1 MHEFDGKALIFMIF
15 NNDAIKK
22 ELSGLL
28 DTSRQARRHHLI
40 FLLKIALAMFLIL
53 CFSGFAIG
61 IGFVRGAIDAAPSLD
76 ILDVQPQGYASQIYD
91 ADGNLMQT
99 LVMEGSNREEVSFD
113 QLPDDLVNAFIA
125 IEDSRF
131 YEHNGIDLKGILRA
145 AYVGITSGRFSEGA
159 STITQQLIKNN
170 VLQGGYETS
179 MADKLRRKIQ
189 EQFLAVKLED
199 QLDSKETILEYY
211 LNTINLGGNCLGVQT
226 AAHRYFGKNVWEL
239 TLSECTVLA
248 ATTSNPSRYNPLT
261 HPKENA
267 VRRKIVLEKM
277 YEQNFIT
284 YDQKND
290 ALDDDVYS
298 RIQTVDN
305 ATSGSTVFSYF
316 TDAVYNQVC
325 DDLQSKLG
333 YSASQAYKLLYSG
346 GLQIYS
352 TMDPSIQAIVDEE
365 INNADNYISSTGS
378 RLLEYSLNY
387 ALTVCHA
394 DGSEST
400 YTEND
405 LISYFQSEKKQAT
418 FANIYASKE
427 DIYRSVREFKASL
440 LISGDSVT
448 NETITPILEP
458 QESVV
463 VMNQSNGHVAAISG
477 GRGEKEGSLTL
488 NRALHCHR
496 QPGSVSMIISTF
508 APAIDSCGATLAS
521 TYYDAPYSSGNQ
533 QVLNWWGNPYL
544 GYNNIRQ
551 AITYSMNVIG
561 ARCLTSLVSDSTAYD
576 YLELFGLG
584 DASGQEISF
593 SLANT
598 NSSYTV
604 TNEML
609 TAAFAS
615 IANDGIYQ
623 KPTYY
628 TKVLDRQGNIL
639 LESVPSQTR
648 IIKSSSAALLT
659 SAMEDVI
666 SSDSSYYYQY
676 GITPTGTL
684 CQVDSMTLA
693 GKSGTTTSGSDVWFI
708 GYSPYYTCGIWS
720 GYDDSK
726 VLSTGTEYH
735 KTIWQKIMARIHTDL
750 DNKDFVFTDELE
762 SAKICSKSGLLAVD
776 GVCNSSS
783 SNASVYTEYF
793 APGTAPTSYC
803 DRHYALRICT
813 ESGKSATKYCP
824 GDSVVQRVYLHIDDN
839 DLSSGTTTDS
849 DYLAPSNLQSCDIHT
864 GDSTR

>member
-15 NNDAIKK
+15 NNDAIKN

-53 CFSGFAIG
+53 CFAGFAVG
-61 IGFVRGAIDAAPSLD
+61 IGFVRGAIDAASSLD
-76 ILDVQPQGYASQIYD
+76 IIDVQPQGYASQIYD

-145 AYVGITSGRFSEGA
+145 AYVGITNGRFSEGA

-170 VLQGGYETS
+170 VLQGGYETN
-179 MADKLRRKIQ
+179 MTDKLRRKIQ

-226 AAHRYFGKNVWEL
+226 AANRYFGKNVWEL
-239 TLSECTVLA
+239 TLSECSVLA

-298 RIQTVDN
+298 RIQTVN
-305 ATSGSTVFSYF
+305 NTTSGSTVFSYF

-333 YSASQAYKLLYSG
+333 YSASQSYKLLYSG

-352 TMDPSIQAIVDEE
+352 TMDPSIQSIVDEE
-365 INNADNYISSTGS
+365 VNNADNYISSTGS

-448 NETITPILEP
+448 SETIIPILEP

-463 VMNQSNGHVAAISG
+463 VMNQSNGQVAAISG

-488 NRALHCHR
+488 NRALHCSR
-496 QPGSVSMIISTF
+496 QPGSISMILGTF

-584 DASGQEISF
+584 SADLFEASS
-593 SLANT
+593 SLAST
-598 NSSYTV
+598 SQSYTV

-726 VLSTGTEYH
+726 VLSNGTEYH

-750 DNKDFVFTDELE
+750 DNKDFIFTDELE

-824 GDSVVQRVYLHIDDN
+824 GDLVVQRVYLHIDDS

-864 GDSTR
+864 GDSSR

>member
-15 NNDAIKK
+15 NNDAIKN

-53 CFSGFAIG
+53 CFAGFAVG

-76 ILDVQPQGYASQIYD
+76 IIDVQPQGYASQIYD

-145 AYVGITSGRFSEGA
+145 AYVGITNGRFSEGA

-170 VLQGGYETS
+170 VLQGGYETN

-226 AAHRYFGKNVWEL
+226 AANRYFGKNVWEL
-239 TLSECTVLA
+239 TLSECSVLA

-277 YEQNFIT
+277 YDQNFIT

-298 RIQTVDN
+298 RIQTVN
-305 ATSGSTVFSYF
+305 NTTSGSTVFSYF

-333 YSASQAYKLLYSG
+333 YSASQSYKLLYSG

-352 TMDPSIQAIVDEE
+352 TMDPSIQSIVDEE
-365 INNADNYISSTGS
+365 VNNADNYISSTGS

-448 NETITPILEP
+448 SETIIPILEP

-463 VMNQSNGHVAAISG
+463 VMNQSNGQVAAISG

-488 NRALHCHR
+488 NRALHCSR
-496 QPGSVSMIISTF
+496 QPGSISMILGTF

-584 DASGQEISF
+584 SADLFKASS
-593 SLANT
+593 SLAST
-598 NSSYTV
+598 SQSYTV

-726 VLSTGTEYH
+726 VLSNGTEYH

-776 GVCNSSS
+776 GVCNNSS

-813 ESGKSATKYCP
+813 KSGKSATKYCP
-824 GDSVVQRVYLHIDDN
+824 GDLVVQRVYLHIDDS

-864 GDSTR
+864 GDSSR

>member
-405 LISYFQSEKKQAT
+405 LISYFQSGKKQAT

-463 VMNQSNGHVAAISG
+463 VMNQSNGQVAAISG

-496 QPGSVSMIISTF
+496 QPGSASMIISTF

-676 GITPTGTL
+676 GITPTGKL

>member
-28 DTSRQARRHHLI
+28 DTSKQARRHHLI

-53 CFSGFAIG
+53 CFAGFAIG

-145 AYVGITSGRFSEGA
+145 AYVGITNGRFSEGA

-333 YSASQAYKLLYSG
+333 YSASQSYKLLYSG

-394 DGSEST
+394 DGSENT

-463 VMNQSNGHVAAISG
+463 VMNQSNGQVAAISG

-496 QPGSVSMIISTF
+496 QPGSASMIISTF

-576 YLELFGLG
+576 YLELFGLV
-584 DASGQEISF
+584 DANVFESSA
-593 SLANT
+593 SLA
-598 NSSYTV
+598 S
-604 TNEML
+604 
-609 TAAFAS
+609 AS
-615 IANDGIYQ
+615 Q
-623 KPTYY
+623 CLLLPLLPLQMMEF
-628 TKVLDRQGNIL
+628 TK
-639 LESVPSQTR
+639 SQH
-648 IIKSSSAALLT
+648 
-659 SAMEDVI
+659 
-666 SSDSSYYYQY
+666 
-676 GITPTGTL
+676 
-684 CQVDSMTLA
+684 
-693 GKSGTTTSGSDVWFI
+693 TT
-708 GYSPYYTCGIWS
+708 
-720 GYDDSK
+720 
-726 VLSTGTEYH
+726 
-735 KTIWQKIMARIHTDL
+735 
-750 DNKDFVFTDELE
+750 
-762 SAKICSKSGLLAVD
+762 
-776 GVCNSSS
+776 
-783 SNASVYTEYF
+783 
-793 APGTAPTSYC
+793 
-803 DRHYALRICT
+803 
-813 ESGKSATKYCP
+813 
-824 GDSVVQRVYLHIDDN
+824 QRF
-839 DLSSGTTTDS
+839 
-849 DYLAPSNLQSCDIHT
+849 
-864 GDSTR
+864 

>member
-15 NNDAIKK
+15 NNDAIKN

-53 CFSGFAIG
+53 CFAGFAVG

-76 ILDVQPQGYASQIYD
+76 IIDVQPQGYASQIYD

-145 AYVGITSGRFSEGA
+145 AYVGITNGRFSEGA

-226 AAHRYFGKNVWEL
+226 AANRYFGKNVWEL

-290 ALDDDVYS
+290 ALADDVYS
-298 RIQTVDN
+298 RIQTVN
-305 ATSGSTVFSYF
+305 NTTSGSTVFSYF

-333 YSASQAYKLLYSG
+333 YSASQSYKLLYSG

-352 TMDPSIQAIVDEE
+352 TMDPSIQSIVDEE
-365 INNADNYISSTGS
+365 VNNADNYISSTGS

-448 NETITPILEP
+448 SETIIPILEP

-463 VMNQSNGHVAAISG
+463 VMNQSNGQVAAISG

-488 NRALHCHR
+488 NRALHCSR
-496 QPGSVSMIISTF
+496 QPGSISMILSTF

-521 TYYDAPYSSGNQ
+521 TYYDAPYLSGNQ

-584 DASGQEISF
+584 NTDLFETSS
-593 SLANT
+593 SLAST
-598 NSSYTV
+598 SQSYTV

-659 SAMEDVI
+659 NAMEDVI
-666 SSDSSYYYQY
+666 SSNSSYYYQY

-726 VLSTGTEYH
+726 VLSNGTEYH

-750 DNKDFVFTDELE
+750 DNKDFIFTDELE

-813 ESGKSATKYCP
+813 KSGKSATKYCP
-824 GDSVVQRVYLHIDDN
+824 GDLVVQRVYLHIDDS

-864 GDSTR
+864 GDSSR

>member
-15 NNDAIKK
+15 NNDTIKK

-53 CFSGFAIG
+53 CFAGFAIG

-333 YSASQAYKLLYSG
+333 YSASQSYKLLYSG

-405 LISYFQSEKKQAT
+405 LINYFQSEKKQAT

-488 NRALHCHR
+488 NRALHSNR
-496 QPGSVSMIISTF
+496 QPGSASMIISTF

-521 TYYDAPYSSGNQ
+521 TYYDSPYSSGNQ

-584 DASGQEISF
+584 DTSGQEISF

-639 LESVPSQTR
+639 LESVPSKTR

-659 SAMEDVI
+659 NAMEDVI

-726 VLSTGTEYH
+726 VLSNGTEYH
-735 KTIWQKIMARIHTDL
+735 KTIWQKIMARIHADL

-783 SNASVYTEYF
+783 SNACVYTEYF

-824 GDSVVQRVYLHIDDN
+824 GDSVVQRVYLHIDDS

-864 GDSTR
+864 VDSTR

>member
-15 NNDAIKK
+15 NNDTIKK

-53 CFSGFAIG
+53 CFAGFAIG

-333 YSASQAYKLLYSG
+333 YSASQSYKLLYSG

-463 VMNQSNGHVAAISG
+463 VMNQSNGQVAAISG

-496 QPGSVSMIISTF
+496 QPGSASMIISTF

-676 GITPTGTL
+676 GITPTGKL
-684 CQVDSMTLA
+684 CQVDSMILA

-864 GDSTR
+864 GDSIR

>member
-15 NNDAIKK
+15 NNDAIKN

-53 CFSGFAIG
+53 CFAGFAVG

-76 ILDVQPQGYASQIYD
+76 IIDVQPQGYASQIYD

-145 AYVGITSGRFSEGA
+145 AYVGITNGRFSEGA

-170 VLQGGYETS
+170 VLQGGYETN
-179 MADKLRRKIQ
+179 MTDKLRRKIQ

-226 AAHRYFGKNVWEL
+226 AANRYFGKNVWEL
-239 TLSECTVLA
+239 TLSECSVLA

-298 RIQTVDN
+298 RIQTVN
-305 ATSGSTVFSYF
+305 NTTSGSTVFSYF

-333 YSASQAYKLLYSG
+333 YSASQSYKLLYSG

-352 TMDPSIQAIVDEE
+352 TMDPSIQSIVDEE
-365 INNADNYISSTGS
+365 VNNADNYISSTGS

-448 NETITPILEP
+448 SETIIPILEP

-463 VMNQSNGHVAAISG
+463 VMNQSNGQVAAISG

-488 NRALHCHR
+488 NRALHCSR
-496 QPGSVSMIISTF
+496 QPGSISMILGTF

-584 DASGQEISF
+584 SADLFKASS
-593 SLANT
+593 SLAST
-598 NSSYTV
+598 SQSYTV

-726 VLSTGTEYH
+726 VLSNGTEYH

-750 DNKDFVFTDELE
+750 DNKDFIFTDELE

-813 ESGKSATKYCP
+813 KSGKSATKYCP
-824 GDSVVQRVYLHIDDN
+824 GDLVVQRVYLHIDDS

-864 GDSTR
+864 GDSSR

>member
-15 NNDAIKK
+15 NNDAIKN

-53 CFSGFAIG
+53 CFAGFAVG

-76 ILDVQPQGYASQIYD
+76 IIDVQPQGYASQIYD

-145 AYVGITSGRFSEGA
+145 AYVGITNGRFSEGA

-170 VLQGGYETS
+170 VLQGGYETN
-179 MADKLRRKIQ
+179 MTDKLRRKIQ

-226 AAHRYFGKNVWEL
+226 AANRYFGKNVWEL
-239 TLSECTVLA
+239 TLSECSVLA

-298 RIQTVDN
+298 RIQTVN
-305 ATSGSTVFSYF
+305 NTTSGSTVFSYF

-333 YSASQAYKLLYSG
+333 YSASQSYKLLYSG

-352 TMDPSIQAIVDEE
+352 TMDPSIQSIVDEE
-365 INNADNYISSTGS
+365 VNNADNYISSTGS

-448 NETITPILEP
+448 SETIIPILEP

-463 VMNQSNGHVAAISG
+463 VMNQSNGQVAAISG

-488 NRALHCHR
+488 NRALHCSR
-496 QPGSVSMIISTF
+496 QPGSISMILGTF

-584 DASGQEISF
+584 SADLFETSS
-593 SLANT
+593 SLAST
-598 NSSYTV
+598 SQSYTV

-659 SAMEDVI
+659 NAMEDVI

-726 VLSTGTEYH
+726 VLSNGTEYH

-750 DNKDFVFTDELE
+750 DNKDFIFTDELE

-824 GDSVVQRVYLHIDDN
+824 GDLVVQRVYLHIDDS

-864 GDSTR
+864 GDSSR

>member
-1 MHEFDGKALIFMIF
+1 MIF

-521 TYYDAPYSSGNQ
+521 TYYDSPYSSGNQ

-584 DASGQEISF
+584 DTSGQEISF

-628 TKVLDRQGNIL
+628 TKVLDRHGNIL

-659 SAMEDVI
+659 NAMEDVI

-726 VLSTGTEYH
+726 VLSNGTEYH
-735 KTIWQKIMARIHTDL
+735 KTIWQKIMARIHADL

-783 SNASVYTEYF
+783 SNACVYTEYF

-824 GDSVVQRVYLHIDDN
+824 GDSVVQRVYLHIDDS

-864 GDSTR
+864 VDSTR

>member
-521 TYYDAPYSSGNQ
+521 TYSSGNQ

-584 DASGQEISF
+584 DTSGQEISF

-628 TKVLDRQGNIL
+628 TKVLDRHGNIL

-659 SAMEDVI
+659 NAMEDVI

-726 VLSTGTEYH
+726 VLSNGTEYH
-735 KTIWQKIMARIHTDL
+735 KTIWQKIMARIHADL

-783 SNASVYTEYF
+783 SNACVYTEYF

-824 GDSVVQRVYLHIDDN
+824 GDSVVQRVYLHIDDS

-864 GDSTR
+864 VDSTR

>member
-15 NNDAIKK
+15 NNDSIKN

-53 CFSGFAIG
+53 CFAGFAVG

-76 ILDVQPQGYASQIYD
+76 IIDVQPQGYASQIYD

-145 AYVGITSGRFSEGA
+145 AYVGITNGRFSEGA

-189 EQFLAVKLED
+189 EQFLAIKLED

-226 AAHRYFGKNVWEL
+226 AANRYFGKNVWEL
-239 TLSECTVLA
+239 TLSECSVLA

-290 ALDDDVYS
+290 ALADDVYS

-305 ATSGSTVFSYF
+305 TTSGSTVFSYF

-333 YSASQAYKLLYSG
+333 YSASQSYKLLYSG

-352 TMDPSIQAIVDEE
+352 TMDPSIQSIVDEE
-365 INNADNYISSTGS
+365 VNNADNYISSTGS

-405 LISYFQSEKKQAT
+405 LTSYFQSEKKQAT

-448 NETITPILEP
+448 SETIIPILEP

-463 VMNQSNGHVAAISG
+463 VMNQSNGQVAAISG

-488 NRALHCHR
+488 NRALHCSR
-496 QPGSVSMIISTF
+496 QPGSISMILGTF

-521 TYYDAPYSSGNQ
+521 TYYDAPYLSGNQ

-584 DASGQEISF
+584 SADLFEASS
-593 SLANT
+593 SLAST
-598 NSSYTV
+598 SQSYTV

-623 KPTYY
+623 KPIYY

-726 VLSTGTEYH
+726 VLSNGTEYH

-750 DNKDFVFTDELE
+750 DNKDFIFTDELE

-824 GDSVVQRVYLHIDDN
+824 GDLVVQRVYLHIDDS

-864 GDSTR
+864 GDSSR

>member
-53 CFSGFAIG
+53 CFAGFAIG

-113 QLPDDLVNAFIA
+113 QLPADLVNAFIA

-199 QLDSKETILEYY
+199 QLGSKETILEYY

-267 VRRKIVLEKM
+267 VRRKIVIEKM

-284 YDQKND
+284 YDQKNY

-333 YSASQAYKLLYSG
+333 YSASQSYKLLYSG

-488 NRALHCHR
+488 NRALHSNR
-496 QPGSVSMIISTF
+496 QPGSASMIISTF

-521 TYYDAPYSSGNQ
+521 TYYDAPYLSGNQ

-576 YLELFGLG
+576 YLELFGLV
-584 DASGQEISF
+584 DANVFESSA
-593 SLANT
+593 SLA
-598 NSSYTV
+598 SASQSYTV

-639 LESVPSQTR
+639 LESVPSKTR

-659 SAMEDVI
+659 NAMEDVI

-726 VLSTGTEYH
+726 VLSNGTEYH
-735 KTIWQKIMARIHTDL
+735 KTIWQKIMARIHADL

-783 SNASVYTEYF
+783 SNACVYTEYF

-824 GDSVVQRVYLHIDDN
+824 GDSVVQRVYLHIDDS

-864 GDSTR
+864 VDSTR

>member
-15 NNDAIKK
+15 NNDAIKN

-53 CFSGFAIG
+53 CFAGFAVG

-76 ILDVQPQGYASQIYD
+76 IIDVQPQGYASQIYD

-113 QLPDDLVNAFIA
+113 QLPGDLVNAFIA

-145 AYVGITSGRFSEGA
+145 AYVGITNGRFSEGA

-170 VLQGGYETS
+170 VLQGGYETN
-179 MADKLRRKIQ
+179 MTDKLRRKIQ

-226 AAHRYFGKNVWEL
+226 AANRYFGKNVWEL
-239 TLSECTVLA
+239 TLSECSVLA

-298 RIQTVDN
+298 RIQTVN
-305 ATSGSTVFSYF
+305 NTTSGSTVFSYF

-333 YSASQAYKLLYSG
+333 YSASQSYKLLYSG

-352 TMDPSIQAIVDEE
+352 TMDPSIQSIVDEE
-365 INNADNYISSTGS
+365 VNNADNYISSTGS

-448 NETITPILEP
+448 SETIIPILEP

-463 VMNQSNGHVAAISG
+463 VMNQSNGQVAAISG

-488 NRALHCHR
+488 NRALHCSR
-496 QPGSVSMIISTF
+496 QPGSISMILGTF

-521 TYYDAPYSSGNQ
+521 TYYDAPYLSGNQ

-584 DASGQEISF
+584 SADLFETSS
-593 SLANT
+593 SLAST
-598 NSSYTV
+598 SQSYTV

-726 VLSTGTEYH
+726 VLSNGTEYH

-750 DNKDFVFTDELE
+750 DNKDFIFTDELE

-813 ESGKSATKYCP
+813 KSGKSATKYCP
-824 GDSVVQRVYLHIDDN
+824 GDLVVQRVYLHIDDS

-864 GDSTR
+864 GDSSR

>member
-53 CFSGFAIG
+53 CFDSFAIG

-113 QLPDDLVNAFIA
+113 QLPADLVNAFIA

-199 QLDSKETILEYY
+199 QLGSKETILEYY

-267 VRRKIVLEKM
+267 VRRKIVIEKM

-333 YSASQAYKLLYSG
+333 YSASQSYKLLYSG

-488 NRALHCHR
+488 NRALHSNR
-496 QPGSVSMIISTF
+496 QPGSASMIISTF

-576 YLELFGLG
+576 YLELFGLV
-584 DASGQEISF
+584 DANVFESSA
-593 SLANT
+593 SLA
-598 NSSYTV
+598 SASHSYTV

-609 TAAFAS
+609 TAAFAT
-615 IANDGIYQ
+615 IAKDGIYQ

-639 LESVPSQTR
+639 LESVPSKTR

-659 SAMEDVI
+659 NAMEDVI

-726 VLSTGTEYH
+726 VLSNGTEYH
-735 KTIWQKIMARIHTDL
+735 KTIWQKIMARIHADL

-783 SNASVYTEYF
+783 SNACVYTEYF

-824 GDSVVQRVYLHIDDN
+824 GDSVVQRVYLHIDDS

-864 GDSTR
+864 VDSTR

>member
-15 NNDAIKK
+15 NNDAIKN

-53 CFSGFAIG
+53 CFAGFAVG

-76 ILDVQPQGYASQIYD
+76 IIDVQPQGYASQIYD

-145 AYVGITSGRFSEGA
+145 AYVGITNGRFSEGA

-170 VLQGGYETS
+170 VLQGGYETN

-226 AAHRYFGKNVWEL
+226 AANRYFGKNVWEL
-239 TLSECTVLA
+239 TLSECSVLA

-298 RIQTVDN
+298 RIQTVN
-305 ATSGSTVFSYF
+305 NTTSGSTVFSYF

-333 YSASQAYKLLYSG
+333 YSASQSYKLLYSG

-352 TMDPSIQAIVDEE
+352 TMDPSIQSIVDEE
-365 INNADNYISSTGS
+365 VNNADNYISSTGS

-448 NETITPILEP
+448 SETIIPILEP

-463 VMNQSNGHVAAISG
+463 VMNQSNGQVAAISG

-488 NRALHCHR
+488 NRALHCSR
-496 QPGSVSMIISTF
+496 QPGSISMILSTF

-521 TYYDAPYSSGNQ
+521 TYYDAPYLSGNQ

-584 DASGQEISF
+584 SADLFETSS
-593 SLANT
+593 SLAST
-598 NSSYTV
+598 SQSYTV

-676 GITPTGTL
+676 GITPTGKL

-726 VLSTGTEYH
+726 VLSNGTEYH

-783 SNASVYTEYF
+783 SNACVYTEYF

-824 GDSVVQRVYLHIDDN
+824 GDSVVQRVYLHIDDS

-864 GDSTR
+864 GDSSR

>member
-53 CFSGFAIG
+53 CFAGFAIG

-199 QLDSKETILEYY
+199 QLGSKETILEYY

-305 ATSGSTVFSYF
+305 ATSGSTIFSYF

-333 YSASQAYKLLYSG
+333 YSASQSYKLLYSG

-463 VMNQSNGHVAAISG
+463 VMNQSNGQVAAISG

-496 QPGSVSMIISTF
+496 QPGSASMIISTF

-561 ARCLTSLVSDSTAYD
+561 ARCLH
-576 YLELFGLG
+576 
-584 DASGQEISF
+584 F
-593 SLANT
+593 SC
-598 NSSYTV
+598 V
-604 TNEML
+604 
-609 TAAFAS
+609 
-615 IANDGIYQ
+615 
-623 KPTYY
+623 
-628 TKVLDRQGNIL
+628 
-639 LESVPSQTR
+639 
-648 IIKSSSAALLT
+648 
-659 SAMEDVI
+659 
-666 SSDSSYYYQY
+666 
-676 GITPTGTL
+676 
-684 CQVDSMTLA
+684 
-693 GKSGTTTSGSDVWFI
+693 
-708 GYSPYYTCGIWS
+708 
-720 GYDDSK
+720 
-726 VLSTGTEYH
+726 
-735 KTIWQKIMARIHTDL
+735 
-750 DNKDFVFTDELE
+750 
-762 SAKICSKSGLLAVD
+762 
-776 GVCNSSS
+776 
-783 SNASVYTEYF
+783 
-793 APGTAPTSYC
+793 
-803 DRHYALRICT
+803 
-813 ESGKSATKYCP
+813 
-824 GDSVVQRVYLHIDDN
+824 
-839 DLSSGTTTDS
+839 
-849 DYLAPSNLQSCDIHT
+849 
-864 GDSTR
+864 

>member
-53 CFSGFAIG
+53 CFASFAIG

-113 QLPDDLVNAFIA
+113 QLPADLVNAFIA

-199 QLDSKETILEYY
+199 QLGSKETILEYY

-267 VRRKIVLEKM
+267 VRRKIVIEKM

-333 YSASQAYKLLYSG
+333 YSASQSYKLLYSG

-488 NRALHCHR
+488 NRALHSNR
-496 QPGSVSMIISTF
+496 QPGSASMIISTF

-576 YLELFGLG
+576 YLELFGLV
-584 DASGQEISF
+584 DANVFESSA
-593 SLANT
+593 SLA
-598 NSSYTV
+598 SASQSYTV

-639 LESVPSQTR
+639 LESVPSKTR

-659 SAMEDVI
+659 NAMEDVI

-726 VLSTGTEYH
+726 VLSNGTEYH
-735 KTIWQKIMARIHTDL
+735 KTIWQKIMARIHADL

-783 SNASVYTEYF
+783 SNACVYTEYF

-824 GDSVVQRVYLHIDDN
+824 GDSVVQRVYLHIDDS

-864 GDSTR
+864 VDSTR

>member
-333 YSASQAYKLLYSG
+333 YSASQSYKLLYSG

-576 YLELFGLG
+576 YLELFGLV
-584 DASGQEISF
+584 DANVFESSA
-593 SLANT
+593 SLA
-598 NSSYTV
+598 SASQSYTV

-659 SAMEDVI
+659 NAMEDVI

-676 GITPTGTL
+676 GITPTGKL

-726 VLSTGTEYH
+726 VLSNGTE
-735 KTIWQKIMARIHTDL
+735 
-750 DNKDFVFTDELE
+750 
-762 SAKICSKSGLLAVD
+762 C
-776 GVCNSSS
+776 
-783 SNASVYTEYF
+783 
-793 APGTAPTSYC
+793 
-803 DRHYALRICT
+803 
-813 ESGKSATKYCP
+813 
-824 GDSVVQRVYLHIDDN
+824 
-839 DLSSGTTTDS
+839 
-849 DYLAPSNLQSCDIHT
+849 
-864 GDSTR
+864 

>member
-28 DTSRQARRHHLI
+28 DTSKQARRHHLI

-53 CFSGFAIG
+53 CFAGFAIG

-145 AYVGITSGRFSEGA
+145 AYVGITNGRFSEGA

-199 QLDSKETILEYY
+199 QLGSKETILEYY

-333 YSASQAYKLLYSG
+333 YSASQSYKLLYSG

-463 VMNQSNGHVAAISG
+463 VMNQSNGQVAAISG

-496 QPGSVSMIISTF
+496 QPGSASMIISTF

-659 SAMEDVI
+659 NAMEDVI

-726 VLSTGTEYH
+726 VLSNGTEYH

>member
-53 CFSGFAIG
+53 CFAGFAIG

-305 ATSGSTVFSYF
+305 ATSGSTIFSYF

-463 VMNQSNGHVAAISG
+463 VMNQSNGQVAAISG

-496 QPGSVSMIISTF
+496 QPGSASMIISTF

-584 DASGQEISF
+584 DTSGQEISF

-628 TKVLDRQGNIL
+628 TKVLDRHGNIL

-659 SAMEDVI
+659 NAMEDVI

-726 VLSTGTEYH
+726 VLSNGTEYH
-735 KTIWQKIMARIHTDL
+735 KTIWQKIMARIHADL

-783 SNASVYTEYF
+783 SNACVYTEYF

-824 GDSVVQRVYLHIDDN
+824 GDSVVQRVYLHIDDS

-864 GDSTR
+864 VDSTR

>member
-15 NNDAIKK
+15 NNDAIKN

-53 CFSGFAIG
+53 CFAGFAVG

-76 ILDVQPQGYASQIYD
+76 IIDVQPQGYASQIYD

-145 AYVGITSGRFSEGA
+145 AYVGITNGRFSEGA

-170 VLQGGYETS
+170 VLQGGYETN

-226 AAHRYFGKNVWEL
+226 AANRYFGKNVWEL
-239 TLSECTVLA
+239 TLSECSVLA

-298 RIQTVDN
+298 RIQTVN
-305 ATSGSTVFSYF
+305 NTTSGSTVFSYF

-333 YSASQAYKLLYSG
+333 YSASQSYKLLYSG

-352 TMDPSIQAIVDEE
+352 TMDPSIQSIVDEE
-365 INNADNYISSTGS
+365 VNNADNYISSTGS

-448 NETITPILEP
+448 SETIIPILEP

-463 VMNQSNGHVAAISG
+463 VMNQSNGQVAAISG

-488 NRALHCHR
+488 NRALHCSR
-496 QPGSVSMIISTF
+496 QPGSISMILGTF

-521 TYYDAPYSSGNQ
+521 TYYDAPYLSGNQ

-584 DASGQEISF
+584 SADLFEISS
-593 SLANT
+593 SLAST
-598 NSSYTV
+598 SQSYTV

-726 VLSTGTEYH
+726 VLSNGTEYH

-750 DNKDFVFTDELE
+750 DNKDFIFTDELE

-813 ESGKSATKYCP
+813 KSGKSATKYCP
-824 GDSVVQRVYLHIDDN
+824 GDLVVQRVYLHIDDS

-864 GDSTR
+864 GDSSR

>member
-53 CFSGFAIG
+53 CFAGFAIG

-113 QLPDDLVNAFIA
+113 QLPADLVNAFIA

-199 QLDSKETILEYY
+199 QLDNKETILEYY

-277 YEQNFIT
+277 YDQNFIT

-290 ALDDDVYS
+290 ALADDVYS
-298 RIQTVDN
+298 RIQTADN
-305 ATSGSTVFSYF
+305 TFSGSIVFSYF

-333 YSASQAYKLLYSG
+333 YSASQSYKLLYSG

-365 INNADNYISSTGS
+365 VNNADNYISSTGS

-387 ALTVCHA
+387 TLTVCHA

-405 LISYFQSEKKQAT
+405 LTSYFQSEKKQAT
-418 FANIYASKE
+418 FANVYASKE
-427 DIYRSVREFKASL
+427 DIYRYIREFKASI

-488 NRALHCHR
+488 NRALHSNR
-496 QPGSVSMIISTF
+496 QPGSASMIISMF

-521 TYYDAPYSSGNQ
+521 TYYDSPYSSGNQ

-584 DASGQEISF
+584 DTSGQEISF

-628 TKVLDRQGNIL
+628 TKVLDRHGNIL

-659 SAMEDVI
+659 NAMEDVI

-726 VLSTGTEYH
+726 VLSNGTEYH
-735 KTIWQKIMARIHTDL
+735 KTIWQKIMARIHADL

-783 SNASVYTEYF
+783 SNACVYTEYF

-824 GDSVVQRVYLHIDDN
+824 GDSVVQRVYLHIDDS

>member
-40 FLLKIALAMFLIL
+40 FLLKITLAMFLIL
-53 CFSGFAIG
+53 CFAGFAIG

-145 AYVGITSGRFSEGA
+145 VYVGITNGRFSEGA

-199 QLDSKETILEYY
+199 QLGSKETILEYY

-333 YSASQAYKLLYSG
+333 YSASQSYKLLYSG

-521 TYYDAPYSSGNQ
+521 TYYDSPYSSGNQ

-584 DASGQEISF
+584 DTSGQEISF

-628 TKVLDRQGNIL
+628 TKVLDRHGNIL

-659 SAMEDVI
+659 NAMEDVI

-726 VLSTGTEYH
+726 VLSNGTEYH
-735 KTIWQKIMARIHTDL
+735 KTIWQKIMARIHADL

-783 SNASVYTEYF
+783 SNACVYTEYF

-813 ESGKSATKYCP
+813 KSGKSATKYCP
-824 GDSVVQRVYLHIDDN
+824 GDLVVQRVYLHIDDS

-864 GDSTR
+864 GDSSR

>member
-15 NNDAIKK
+15 NNDAIKN

-53 CFSGFAIG
+53 CFAGFAVG
-61 IGFVRGAIDAAPSLD
+61 IGFIRGAIDAAPSLD
-76 ILDVQPQGYASQIYD
+76 IIDVQPQGYASQIYD

-145 AYVGITSGRFSEGA
+145 AYVGITNGRFSEGA

-226 AAHRYFGKNVWEL
+226 AANRYFGKNVWEL
-239 TLSECTVLA
+239 TLSECSVLA

-298 RIQTVDN
+298 RIQTVN
-305 ATSGSTVFSYF
+305 NTTSGSTVFSYF

-333 YSASQAYKLLYSG
+333 YSASQSYKLLYSG

-352 TMDPSIQAIVDEE
+352 TMDPSIQSIVDEE
-365 INNADNYISSTGS
+365 VNNADNYISSTGS

-448 NETITPILEP
+448 SETIIPILEP

-463 VMNQSNGHVAAISG
+463 VMNQSNGQVAAISG

-488 NRALHCHR
+488 NRALHCSR
-496 QPGSVSMIISTF
+496 QPGSISMILSTF

-521 TYYDAPYSSGNQ
+521 TYYDAPYLSGNQ

-584 DASGQEISF
+584 SADLFETSS
-593 SLANT
+593 SLAST
-598 NSSYTV
+598 SQSYTV

-726 VLSTGTEYH
+726 VLSNGTEYH

-750 DNKDFVFTDELE
+750 DNKDFIFTDELE

-813 ESGKSATKYCP
+813 KSGKSATKYCP
-824 GDSVVQRVYLHIDDN
+824 GDLVVQRVYLHIDDS

-864 GDSTR
+864 GDSSR

>member
-53 CFSGFAIG
+53 CFAGFAIG

-145 AYVGITSGRFSEGA
+145 AYVGITNGRFSEGA

-211 LNTINLGGNCLGVQT
+211 LNT

-463 VMNQSNGHVAAISG
+463 VMNQSNGQVAAISG

-496 QPGSVSMIISTF
+496 QPGSASMIISTF

-584 DASGQEISF
+584 DANVFESTA
-593 SLANT
+593 SLA
-598 NSSYTV
+598 SASQSYTV

-659 SAMEDVI
+659 NAMEDVI

-676 GITPTGTL
+676 GITPTGKL

-726 VLSTGTEYH
+726 VLSNGTEYH

-783 SNASVYTEYF
+783 SNACVYTEYF

>member
-15 NNDAIKK
+15 NNDAIKN

-53 CFSGFAIG
+53 CFAGFAVG

-76 ILDVQPQGYASQIYD
+76 IIDVQPQGYASQIYD

-145 AYVGITSGRFSEGA
+145 AYVGITNGRFSEGA

-170 VLQGGYETS
+170 VLQGGYETN
-179 MADKLRRKIQ
+179 MTDKLRRKIQ

-226 AAHRYFGKNVWEL
+226 AANRYFGKNVWEL
-239 TLSECTVLA
+239 TLSECSVLA

-298 RIQTVDN
+298 RIQTVN
-305 ATSGSTVFSYF
+305 NTTSGSTVFSYF

-333 YSASQAYKLLYSG
+333 YSASQSYKLLYSG

-352 TMDPSIQAIVDEE
+352 TMDPSIQSIVDEE
-365 INNADNYISSTGS
+365 VNNADNYISSTGS

-448 NETITPILEP
+448 SETIIPILEP

-463 VMNQSNGHVAAISG
+463 VMNQSNGQVAAISG

-488 NRALHCHR
+488 NRALHCSR
-496 QPGSVSMIISTF
+496 QPGSISMILGTF

-584 DASGQEISF
+584 SADLFETSS
-593 SLANT
+593 SLAST
-598 NSSYTV
+598 SQSYTV

-659 SAMEDVI
+659 NAMEDVI

-726 VLSTGTEYH
+726 VLSNGTEYH

-750 DNKDFVFTDELE
+750 DNKDFIFTDELE

-783 SNASVYTEYF
+783 SNACVYTEYF

-824 GDSVVQRVYLHIDDN
+824 GDLVVQRVYLHIDDS

-864 GDSTR
+864 GDSSR

>member
-15 NNDAIKK
+15 NNDTIKK

-53 CFSGFAIG
+53 CFAGFAIG

-145 AYVGITSGRFSEGA
+145 AYVGITNGRFSEGA

-584 DASGQEISF
+584 DTSGQEISF

-639 LESVPSQTR
+639 LESVPSKTR

-659 SAMEDVI
+659 NAMEDVI

-726 VLSTGTEYH
+726 VLSNGTEYH
-735 KTIWQKIMARIHTDL
+735 KTIWQKIMARIHADL

-783 SNASVYTEYF
+783 SNACVYTEYF

-824 GDSVVQRVYLHIDDN
+824 GDSVVQRVYLHIDDS

-864 GDSTR
+864 VDSTR

>member
-15 NNDAIKK
+15 NNDAIKN

-53 CFSGFAIG
+53 CFAGFAVG

-76 ILDVQPQGYASQIYD
+76 IIDVQPQGYASQIYD

-113 QLPDDLVNAFIA
+113 QLPDDLVDAFIA

-145 AYVGITSGRFSEGA
+145 AYVGITNGRFSEGA

-226 AAHRYFGKNVWEL
+226 AANRYFGKNVWEL

-298 RIQTVDN
+298 RIQTVN
-305 ATSGSTVFSYF
+305 NTTSGSTVFSYF

-333 YSASQAYKLLYSG
+333 YSASQSYKLLYSG

-352 TMDPSIQAIVDEE
+352 TMDPSIQSIVDEE
-365 INNADNYISSTGS
+365 VNNADNYISSAGS

-405 LISYFQSEKKQAT
+405 LTSYFQSEKKQAT

-448 NETITPILEP
+448 SETIIPILEP

-463 VMNQSNGHVAAISG
+463 VMNQSNGQVAAISG

-488 NRALHCHR
+488 NRALHCSR
-496 QPGSVSMIISTF
+496 QPGSISMILSTF

-521 TYYDAPYSSGNQ
+521 TYYDAPYLSGNQ

-584 DASGQEISF
+584 SADLFETSS
-593 SLANT
+593 SLAST
-598 NSSYTV
+598 SQSYTV

-659 SAMEDVI
+659 NAMEDVI
-666 SSDSSYYYQY
+666 SSNSSYYYQY

-726 VLSTGTEYH
+726 VLSNGTEYH

-750 DNKDFVFTDELE
+750 DNKDFIFTDELE

-813 ESGKSATKYCP
+813 KSGKSATKYCP
-824 GDSVVQRVYLHIDDN
+824 GDLVVQRVYLHIDDS

-864 GDSTR
+864 GDSSR

>member
-15 NNDAIKK
+15 NNDAIKN

-53 CFSGFAIG
+53 CFVGFAVG

-76 ILDVQPQGYASQIYD
+76 IIDVQPQGYASQIYD

-145 AYVGITSGRFSEGA
+145 AYVGITNGRFSEGA

-170 VLQGGYETS
+170 VLQGGYETN

-226 AAHRYFGKNVWEL
+226 AANRYFGKNVWEL
-239 TLSECTVLA
+239 TLSECSVLA

-298 RIQTVDN
+298 RIQTVN
-305 ATSGSTVFSYF
+305 NTTSGSTVFSYF

-333 YSASQAYKLLYSG
+333 YSASQSYKLLYSG

-352 TMDPSIQAIVDEE
+352 TMDPSIQSIVDEE
-365 INNADNYISSTGS
+365 VNNADNYISSTGS

-448 NETITPILEP
+448 SETIIPILEP

-463 VMNQSNGHVAAISG
+463 VMNQSNGQVAAISG

-488 NRALHCHR
+488 NRALHCSR
-496 QPGSVSMIISTF
+496 QPGSISMILGTF

-521 TYYDAPYSSGNQ
+521 TYYDAPYLSGNQ

-584 DASGQEISF
+584 SADLFETSS
-593 SLANT
+593 SLAST
-598 NSSYTV
+598 SQSYTV

-726 VLSTGTEYH
+726 VLSNGTEYH

-750 DNKDFVFTDELE
+750 DNKDFIFTDELE

-824 GDSVVQRVYLHIDDN
+824 GDLVVQRVYLHIDDS

-864 GDSTR
+864 GDSSR

>member
-15 NNDAIKK
+15 NNDSIKN

-53 CFSGFAIG
+53 CFAGFAVG

-76 ILDVQPQGYASQIYD
+76 IIDVQPQGYASQIYD

-145 AYVGITSGRFSEGA
+145 AYVGITNGRFSEGA

-170 VLQGGYETS
+170 VLQGGYETN

-226 AAHRYFGKNVWEL
+226 AANRYFGKNVWEL
-239 TLSECTVLA
+239 TLSECSVLA

-261 HPKENA
+261 HPNENA

-298 RIQTVDN
+298 RIQTVN
-305 ATSGSTVFSYF
+305 NTTSGSTVFSYF

-333 YSASQAYKLLYSG
+333 YSASQSYKLLYSG

-352 TMDPSIQAIVDEE
+352 TMDPSIQSIVDEE
-365 INNADNYISSTGS
+365 VNNADNYISSTGS

-448 NETITPILEP
+448 SETIIPILEP

-463 VMNQSNGHVAAISG
+463 VMNQSNGQVAAISG

-488 NRALHCHR
+488 NRALHCSR
-496 QPGSVSMIISTF
+496 QPGSISMILGTF

-521 TYYDAPYSSGNQ
+521 TYYDAPYLSGNQ

-584 DASGQEISF
+584 SADLFEASS
-593 SLANT
+593 SLAST
-598 NSSYTV
+598 SQSYTV

-659 SAMEDVI
+659 NAMEDVI
-666 SSDSSYYYQY
+666 SSNSSYYYQY

-693 GKSGTTTSGSDVWFI
+693 
-708 GYSPYYTCGIWS
+708 
-720 GYDDSK
+720 
-726 VLSTGTEYH
+726 
-735 KTIWQKIMARIHTDL
+735 
-750 DNKDFVFTDELE
+750 
-762 SAKICSKSGLLAVD
+762 
-776 GVCNSSS
+776 
-783 SNASVYTEYF
+783 
-793 APGTAPTSYC
+793 
-803 DRHYALRICT
+803 
-813 ESGKSATKYCP
+813 
-824 GDSVVQRVYLHIDDN
+824 
-839 DLSSGTTTDS
+839 
-849 DYLAPSNLQSCDIHT
+849 
-864 GDSTR
+864 

>member
-53 CFSGFAIG
+53 CFAGFAIS

-284 YDQKND
+284 YDQEND

-333 YSASQAYKLLYSG
+333 YSASQSYKLLYSG

-463 VMNQSNGHVAAISG
+463 VMNQSNGQVAAISG

-584 DASGQEISF
+584 DASGQEFSF
-593 SLANT
+593 SPANT

-659 SAMEDVI
+659 NAMEDVI

-726 VLSTGTEYH
+726 VLSNGTEYH

-783 SNASVYTEYF
+783 SNACVYTEYF

-864 GDSTR
+864 GDSTQ

>member
-53 CFSGFAIG
+53 CFAGFAIG

-145 AYVGITSGRFSEGA
+145 AYVGITNGRFSEGA

-333 YSASQAYKLLYSG
+333 YSASQSYKLLYSG

-352 TMDPSIQAIVDEE
+352 TMDPSIQSIVDEE
-365 INNADNYISSTGS
+365 VNNADNYISSTGS

-448 NETITPILEP
+448 SETIIPILEP
-458 QESVV
+458 QESVI
-463 VMNQSNGHVAAISG
+463 VMNQSNGQVAAISG

-488 NRALHCHR
+488 NRALHCSR
-496 QPGSVSMIISTF
+496 QPGSISMILGTF

-551 AITYSMNVIG
+551 AITYSMNVIS

-584 DASGQEISF
+584 SADLFKASS
-593 SLANT
+593 SLAST
-598 NSSYTV
+598 SQSYTV

-659 SAMEDVI
+659 NAMEDVI
-666 SSDSSYYYQY
+666 SSDSSYYYQS
-676 GITPTGTL
+676 GITPTGKL

-726 VLSTGTEYH
+726 VLSNGTEYH

-783 SNASVYTEYF
+783 SNACVYTEYF

-824 GDSVVQRVYLHIDDN
+824 GDSVVQRVYLHIDDS

>member
-15 NNDAIKK
+15 NNDAIKN

-53 CFSGFAIG
+53 CFAGFAVG

-76 ILDVQPQGYASQIYD
+76 IIDVQPQGYASQIYD

-145 AYVGITSGRFSEGA
+145 AYVGITNGRFSEGA

-226 AAHRYFGKNVWEL
+226 AANRYFGKNVWEL

-290 ALDDDVYS
+290 ALADDVYS

-305 ATSGSTVFSYF
+305 TTSGSTVFSYF

-333 YSASQAYKLLYSG
+333 YSASQSYKLLYSG

-352 TMDPSIQAIVDEE
+352 TMDPSIQSIVDEE
-365 INNADNYISSTGS
+365 VNNADNYISSTGS

-405 LISYFQSEKKQAT
+405 LTSYFQSEKKQAT

-448 NETITPILEP
+448 SETIIPILEP

-463 VMNQSNGHVAAISG
+463 VMNQSNGQVAAISG

-488 NRALHCHR
+488 NRALHCSR
-496 QPGSVSMIISTF
+496 QPGSISMILSTF

-521 TYYDAPYSSGNQ
+521 TYYDAPYLSGNQ

-584 DASGQEISF
+584 SADLFETSS
-593 SLANT
+593 SLAST
-598 NSSYTV
+598 SQSYTV

-726 VLSTGTEYH
+726 VLSNGTEYH

-750 DNKDFVFTDELE
+750 DNKDFIFTDELE

-813 ESGKSATKYCP
+813 KSGKSATKYCP
-824 GDSVVQRVYLHIDDN
+824 GDLVVQRVYLHIDDS

-864 GDSTR
+864 GDSSR

>member
-15 NNDAIKK
+15 NNDAIKN
-22 ELSGLL
+22 ELSSIL

-53 CFSGFAIG
+53 CFAGFAVG

-76 ILDVQPQGYASQIYD
+76 IIDVQPQGYASQIYD

-113 QLPDDLVNAFIA
+113 QLPDDLVDAFIA

-145 AYVGITSGRFSEGA
+145 AYVGITNGRFSEGA

-226 AAHRYFGKNVWEL
+226 AANRYFGKNVWEL

-333 YSASQAYKLLYSG
+333 YSASQSYKLLYSG

-405 LISYFQSEKKQAT
+405 LTSYFQSEKKQAT

-448 NETITPILEP
+448 SETIIPILEP

-463 VMNQSNGHVAAISG
+463 VMNQSNGQVAAISG

-496 QPGSVSMIISTF
+496 QPGSASMIISTF

-676 GITPTGTL
+676 GITPTGKL

-726 VLSTGTEYH
+726 VLSNGTEYH

-750 DNKDFVFTDELE
+750 DNKDFIFTDELE

-813 ESGKSATKYCP
+813 KSGKSATKYCP
-824 GDSVVQRVYLHIDDN
+824 GDLVVQRVYLHIDDS

>member
-53 CFSGFAIG
+53 CFAGFAIG

-145 AYVGITSGRFSEGA
+145 AYVGITNGRFSEGA

-199 QLDSKETILEYY
+199 QLGSKETILEYY

-333 YSASQAYKLLYSG
+333 YSASQSYKLLYSG

-463 VMNQSNGHVAAISG
+463 VMNQSNGQVAAISG

-496 QPGSVSMIISTF
+496 QPGSASMIISTF

-676 GITPTGTL
+676 GITPTGKL

-824 GDSVVQRVYLHIDDN
+824 GDSVVQRVYLHIDDS

>member
-15 NNDAIKK
+15 NNDAIKN

-53 CFSGFAIG
+53 CFAGFAVG

-76 ILDVQPQGYASQIYD
+76 IIDVQPQGYASQIYD

-145 AYVGITSGRFSEGA
+145 AYVGITNGRFSEGA

-170 VLQGGYETS
+170 VLQGGYETN
-179 MADKLRRKIQ
+179 MTDKLRRKIQ

-226 AAHRYFGKNVWEL
+226 AANRYFGKNVWEL
-239 TLSECTVLA
+239 TLSECSVLA

-298 RIQTVDN
+298 RIQTVN
-305 ATSGSTVFSYF
+305 NTTSGSTVFSYF

-333 YSASQAYKLLYSG
+333 YSASQSYKLLYSG

-352 TMDPSIQAIVDEE
+352 TMDPSIQSIVDEE
-365 INNADNYISSTGS
+365 VNNADNYISSTGS

-448 NETITPILEP
+448 SETIIPILEP

-463 VMNQSNGHVAAISG
+463 VMNQSNGQVAAISG

-488 NRALHCHR
+488 NRALHCSR
-496 QPGSVSMIISTF
+496 QPGSISMILGTF

-584 DASGQEISF
+584 SADLFEASS
-593 SLANT
+593 SLAST
-598 NSSYTV
+598 SQSYTV

-659 SAMEDVI
+659 NAMEDVI

-726 VLSTGTEYH
+726 VLSNGTEYH

-750 DNKDFVFTDELE
+750 DNKDFIFTDELE

-813 ESGKSATKYCP
+813 KSGKSATKYCP
-824 GDSVVQRVYLHIDDN
+824 GDLVVQRVYLHIDDS

-864 GDSTR
+864 GDSSR

>member
-15 NNDAIKK
+15 NNDSIKN

-53 CFSGFAIG
+53 CFAGFAVG

-76 ILDVQPQGYASQIYD
+76 IIDVQPQGYASQIYD

-145 AYVGITSGRFSEGA
+145 AYVGITNGRFSEGA

-170 VLQGGYETS
+170 VLQGGYETN

-226 AAHRYFGKNVWEL
+226 AANRYFGKNVWEL

-298 RIQTVDN
+298 RIQTVN
-305 ATSGSTVFSYF
+305 NTTSGSTVFSYF

-333 YSASQAYKLLYSG
+333 YSASQSYKLLYSG

-352 TMDPSIQAIVDEE
+352 TMDPSIQSIVDEE
-365 INNADNYISSTGS
+365 VNNADNYISSTGS

-448 NETITPILEP
+448 SETIIPILEP

-463 VMNQSNGHVAAISG
+463 VMNQSNGQVAAISG

-488 NRALHCHR
+488 NRALHCSR
-496 QPGSVSMIISTF
+496 QPGSISMILGTF

-584 DASGQEISF
+584 SADLFKASS
-593 SLANT
+593 SLAST
-598 NSSYTV
+598 SQSYTV

-659 SAMEDVI
+659 NAMEDVI

-726 VLSTGTEYH
+726 VLSNGTEYH

-750 DNKDFVFTDELE
+750 DNKDFIFTDELE

-813 ESGKSATKYCP
+813 KSGKSATKYCP
-824 GDSVVQRVYLHIDDN
+824 GDLVVQRVYLHIDDS

-864 GDSTR
+864 GDSTK

>member
-15 NNDAIKK
+15 NNDAIKN

-53 CFSGFAIG
+53 CFAGFAVG

-145 AYVGITSGRFSEGA
+145 AYVGITNGRFSEGA

-170 VLQGGYETS
+170 VLQGGYETN

-226 AAHRYFGKNVWEL
+226 AANRYFGKNVWEL

-298 RIQTVDN
+298 RIQTVN
-305 ATSGSTVFSYF
+305 NTTSGSTVFSYF

-333 YSASQAYKLLYSG
+333 YSASQSYKLLYSG

-352 TMDPSIQAIVDEE
+352 TMDPSIQSIVDEE
-365 INNADNYISSTGS
+365 VNNADNYISSTGS

-448 NETITPILEP
+448 SETIIPILEP

-463 VMNQSNGHVAAISG
+463 VMNQSNGQVAAISG

-488 NRALHCHR
+488 NRALHCSR
-496 QPGSVSMIISTF
+496 QPGSISMILGTF

-521 TYYDAPYSSGNQ
+521 TYYDAPYLSGNQ

-551 AITYSMNVIG
+551 AITYYMNVIG

-584 DASGQEISF
+584 SADLFEASS
-593 SLANT
+593 SLAST
-598 NSSYTV
+598 SQSYTV

-659 SAMEDVI
+659 NAMEDVI

-726 VLSTGTEYH
+726 VLSNGTEYH

-750 DNKDFVFTDELE
+750 DNKDFIFTDELE

-813 ESGKSATKYCP
+813 KSGKSATKYCP
-824 GDSVVQRVYLHIDDN
+824 GDLVVQRVYLHIDDS

-864 GDSTR
+864 GDSSR